1 MSIDINSELKR
12 MATEFGLTE
21 KEVITWWRS
30 AVRQLWGKSPF
41 KRKIMDQH
49 KQIVINDNPR
59 SKKRF
64 PKVTKYRCNISGELY
79 GANDIELDHLE
90 SENSLKS
97 YDHAEDFLKTIM
109 FTSPHLLQ
117 VLSKDAHKIKTYADR
132 HSVSYEQA
140 KVIKY
145 VISLDKENKVVDK
158 LNELSVS
165 YIPTTKA
172 KRKALL
178 LEILLKDL
186 ENKDV

>member
-21 KEVITWWRS
+21 KEVITWWRG
-30 AVRQLWGKSPF
+30 AVRQLWGNSPF

-97 YDHAEDFLKTIM
+97 YDHAEGFLKTIM

-117 VLSKDAHKIKTYADR
+117 VLSKEVHKNKTYADR
-132 HSVSYEQA
+132 HGVSYEQA
-140 KVIKY
+140 KVIKH
-145 VISLDKENKVVDK
+145 VISLDKENKVVDT
-158 LNELSVS
+158 LNELGVNSQ
-165 YIPTTKA
+165 PTTKA